1 MVARQY
7 LICLGS
13 SLISSFDS
21 ENWSS
26 GEDNRKRGRD
36 WLDQIYKANHKST
49 ENTLAAH
56 QDFCNGN
63 PFLNNKQTTTYRKN
77 TY

>member
-1 MVARQY
+1 MIFSGA
-7 LICLGS
+7 CLRGIIRKYRTRTTDAVDN
-13 SLISSFDS
+13 LFDCYR

-26 GEDNRKRGRD
+26 GEANRQRGRD

-56 QDFCNGN
+56 QDFCTWMGE
-63 PFLNNKQTTTYRKN
+63 
-77 TY
+77 